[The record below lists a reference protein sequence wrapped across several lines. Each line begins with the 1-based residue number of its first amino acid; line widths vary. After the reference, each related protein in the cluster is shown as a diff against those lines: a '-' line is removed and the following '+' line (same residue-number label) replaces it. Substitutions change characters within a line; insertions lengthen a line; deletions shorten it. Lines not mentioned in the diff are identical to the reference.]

1 MVNAYVTWVKEM
13 EDLGVRVGTHL
24 GFKIVVGRHL
34 IEDVFNNCAPPRKTT
49 RTSTRVASTYSH
61 TLPIIAEEEVFG
73 LRSPSAMVL
82 PGVWTQMDVPQ
93 ALLL

>member
-34 IEDVFNNCAPPRKTT
+34 IEDVFNNCAPPQEDNADQHEGGLHLLTH
-49 RTSTRVASTYSH
+49 TSDHR
-61 TLPIIAEEEVFG
+61 
-73 LRSPSAMVL
+73 
-82 PGVWTQMDVPQ
+82 
-93 ALLL
+93 